1 MPLLK
6 WLVQELQKH
15 NFVLPRR
22 NAQRYCSELAQSNL
36 FGAEQAYYRDV
47 VIWLPDTQ
55 WEEIFLPPC
64 PNYKDCASVQKW
76 SWPEWPARRVFH
88 ERPHYYIM
96 TRQYRCKKCVEKSQK
111 EKEDTSLRIN
121 ALSLTFLGWNAK
133 SLPYLAYGRGAR
145 FPAHFSFRSGIDKS
159 LLDLTRALMN
169 RGIRAE
175 TVSDILTELHSLEYC
190 EEMIDR
196 ECRLAAGEARGTL
209 KRGL

>member
-1 MPLLK
+1 MAVYLRAIQVRLREELSERLAKDAPSMRK

-88 ERPHYYIM
+88 EGPHYYIM
-96 TRQYRCKKCVEKSQK
+96 TRQYRCKKCVEESQK
-111 EKEDTSLRIN
+111 EKENTSVRTN
-121 ALSLTFLGWNAK
+121 ASSQTFLGWTAK

-145 FPAHFSFRSGIDKS
+145 FPAHFSFRSGIA
-159 LLDLTRALMN
+159 RQ
-169 RGIRAE
+169 
-175 TVSDILTELHSLEYC
+175 VS
-190 EEMIDR
+190 
-196 ECRLAAGEARGTL
+196 A
-209 KRGL
+209 